1 MESID
6 ETIEVPRKS
15 ALERITVPVRK
26 IEDTDD
32 IIKPTN
38 HIDVI
43 KMQTRE
49 HELPNAPE
57 ESPDIPAIPD
67 MKKAEED
74 YNSIDYQLIAFN
86 LWKNKAQVV

>member
-32 IIKPTN
+32 IIKQTN
-38 HIDVI
+38 PIEIGRAHV
-43 KMQTRE
+43 
-49 HELPNAPE
+49 
-57 ESPDIPAIPD
+57 
-67 MKKAEED
+67 
-74 YNSIDYQLIAFN
+74 
-86 LWKNKAQVV
+86 